1 MWSQMYLLVITTVFC
16 CGFCKCKA
24 PLKGKGNRMQF
35 YRLHMKKKKK
45 KKVGSSRSA
54 LNDPLTSQYV
64 RMYVYGK

>member
-1 MWSQMYLLVITTVFC
+1 MYLLVITTVFC

-45 KKVGSSRSA
+45 KKWEVQGVLSMT
-54 LNDPLTSQYV
+54 L
-64 RMYVYGK
+64 